1 MNPETRQDHGE
12 VIRKR
17 GGFSWAWLFPLL
29 ALAAAGWMYWEHIS
43 TMGPEIRIL
52 FKDAPGIE
60 EGKTPLLFRG
70 LVAGRVVDV
79 NLDENLDEAVV
90 HVRLEKFAEGLAVE
104 TTDFWIERPE
114 FSLQGASGLSSL
126 IQGNS
131 IRARKGAGPRRTRFE
146 GLESSP
152 VLALDESAVRVR
164 LESEQTQSLDR
175 GAPVNYR
182 GVRVGRVR
190 EQSLS
195 PEGKPYIEIEVEQ
208 SKRELLK
215 TSSRFWTVPAS
226 SVSLGPGGIKV
237 DIPGLDT
244 LIQGAVAFDDFGV
257 PGKPLEDGAMAQL
270 LDSETMAEACSPPIN
285 ITFAS
290 GRGLRAGQT
299 RMTYLGVV
307 VGIVTDVNPGGGKVR
322 VTARFNP
329 GFDFLRLAGS
339 QFSIVEP
346 QVSLE
351 GVSGLETILTGP
363 VIDCLPGRGSEFRTD
378 FAGHVP
384 KEENQIVEQS
394 EAGRKFRLISR
405 GTGTGEGAPVLY
417 RDLQVGAVLEKRLTK
432 DGKNVELVIGLQP
445 EYSHLVRQSTVF
457 WEQRG
462 LRGSIGFFSIRLQTA
477 TPLPLTGNGA
487 IAFATPDDSAPAAAA
502 NASFVLYDKPQREW
516 KKWKDP
522 AFR

>member
-1 MNPETRQDHGE
+1 MSPEPLQDHGE
-12 VIRKR
+12 VARKR

-43 TMGPEIRIL
+43 TMGPEIQIR

-60 EGKTPLLFRG
+60 EGKTPLIFRG
-70 LVAGRVVDV
+70 LVAGRVVEV

-131 IRARKGAGPRRTRFE
+131 IRARKGSGPRRTRFE
-146 GLESSP
+146 GLEISP
-152 VLALDESAVRVR
+152 VLALDETAVRVR

-226 SVSLGPGGIKV
+226 SVSIGPGGIKV

-257 PGKPLEDGAMAQL
+257 PGKPLEDGAVAQL

-307 VGIVTDVNPGGGKVR
+307 VGIVTEVNPSGGKVR

-351 GVSGLETILTGP
+351 GISGLETILTGP

-384 KEENQIVEQS
+384 KEENQVVEQS

-417 RDLQVGAVLEKRLTK
+417 RDLQVGVVLEKRLTK
-432 DGKNVELVIGLQP
+432 DGKNIELVIGLQP
-445 EYSHLVRQSTVF
+445 EYSHLVRQNTVF
-457 WEQRG
+457 WDERG
-462 LRGSIGFFSIRLQTA
+462 LRGQIGFFSIRLQTA

-487 IAFATPDDSAPAAAA
+487 VAFATPDDSAPAAAA